1 MNITT
6 LHQNRNGHPTDKE
19 AVALNLTE
27 DIITAALK
35 KAGAVQFVGRVT
47 VKGYRELYYFVADPE
62 KANAA
67 LTTLTK
73 ERQPRAWEYQM
84 KEDKNWTRVA
94 PFFSGK
100 LKCL

>member
-35 KAGAVQFVGRVT
+35 KVGAIQFVGRVT

-84 KEDKNWTRVA
+84 KEDKNWTREA